1 MVSSGSGHTAP
12 SHLPFCFDVL
22 FPPPPFSFEI
32 GAIGSPSTS
41 CNRSTY
47 SSPGL
52 AWFPCT
58 QVHRSLSTGARCLRT
73 DLSRSPF
80 STSRRDTVPS
90 SCPTAMAFPLGF
102 QQMSTAPVSKV
113 LDQSFCQLSRCRA
126 SCPSSVSTASRSMA
140 GDHTVRSTPFHVFFS
155 TSTEKERPS
164 SSVSSTAIVHS
175 MPTVVDLPLEG
186 IHRDRTH
193 PTGQRDRRRDGEGRE
208 SRERGRERSSIGRE
222 GREGEREGEGER
234 DRGRGRGIQPK
245 QRSTSAVEGTKATML
260 NDSWEESK
268 RRKKRVKGYKAWAAR
283 LLLLTLVGL
292 VGFSLYLTHAPL
304 PRAANHGPH
313 GRSKTGIYAMKVQT
327 LGGAPAD
334 LGQYAGLVALV
345 TNVASECGYTDSNYK
360 GLQKLYEKYRN
371 RGFVVLG
378 FPCNQFGAQEPGSP
392 EEIQAFVRDQ
402 YGVTFPLFQKVDVR
416 GQQHSPVF
424 EYLTKELGGEP
435 EMITWNFHKFLVDR
449 NGKPVKHYNQKFSE
463 EELEKDISRLLK
475 KP

>member
-1 MVSSGSGHTAP
+1 
-12 SHLPFCFDVL
+12 
-22 FPPPPFSFEI
+22 
-32 GAIGSPSTS
+32 
-41 CNRSTY
+41 
-47 SSPGL
+47 
-52 AWFPCT
+52 
-58 QVHRSLSTGARCLRT
+58 
-73 DLSRSPF
+73 
-80 STSRRDTVPS
+80 
-90 SCPTAMAFPLGF
+90 
-102 QQMSTAPVSKV
+102 
-113 LDQSFCQLSRCRA
+113 
-126 SCPSSVSTASRSMA
+126 
-140 GDHTVRSTPFHVFFS
+140 
-155 TSTEKERPS
+155 
-164 SSVSSTAIVHS
+164 
-175 MPTVVDLPLEG
+175 
-186 IHRDRTH
+186 
-193 PTGQRDRRRDGEGRE
+193 
-208 SRERGRERSSIGRE
+208 
-222 GREGEREGEGER
+222 
-234 DRGRGRGIQPK
+234 
-245 QRSTSAVEGTKATML
+245 ML
-260 NDSWEESK
+260 NDSWEENK

-304 PRAANHGPH
+304 PSAASHGPH

-392 EEIQAFVRDQ
+392 EEIQTFVRDQ